1 MAEEAKRSFNFKAF
15 FQKAGIPLIIFAF
28 LVLTM
33 VLGVINGI
41 SLPTMISDSIRR
53 YGMWGLLVLA
63 MVPSIQSGTG
73 PNFALPVGICSGLLA
88 EVCAI
93 EFGLTGIG
101 WLLGSAGLAIV
112 FGGILGYIYGK
123 LMNAVKGSEMTIA
136 TYTGFSITALFSLVW
151 LTAPFTNKVMRW
163 YMGTGLR
170 ETIQLN
176 AVGGAQILN
185 NWWGFW
191 IGPQGSG
198 IYIPTGMFI
207 VFFFACFLVFLFFR
221 SKAGIAISAG
231 GINPMFAKAA
241 GLNIDRSRVLA
252 NMLSTILGALG
263 IIIYSQSF
271 GYTQLYQGPM
281 YMGFQ
286 AVAAILI
293 GGATA
298 QRSKVF
304 HVILGAFLFQS
315 ILTTAPPVFNKI
327 FAGTDLSEIMR
338 MIIQNGVILYA
349 LTQVKGGNKG

>member
-1 MAEEAKRSFNFKAF
+1 MAKEQKCDFNSKEFL
-15 FQKAGIPLIIFAF
+15 QKVGIPLTIATF
-28 LVLTM
+28 LVLTLS
-33 VLGVINGI
+33 LGVINGI
-41 SLPTMISDSIRR
+41 SLSTMVSDSIRR

-63 MVPSIQSGTG
+63 MVPAIQSGTG
-73 PNFALPVGICSGLLA
+73 PNFALPVGICCGLLA

-93 EFGLTGIG
+93 ELGLRGIG
-101 WLLGSAGLAIV
+101 WLLASAVLAVV
-112 FGGILGYIYGK
+112 FGSILGYIYGK

-136 TYTGFSITALFSLVW
+136 TYTGFSITALFSLFW
-151 LTAPFTNKVMRW
+151 LTVPFSSRVMRW

-176 AVGGAQILN
+176 AVGAAQILN
-185 NWWGFW
+185 NFCSFW
-191 IGPQGSG
+191 IGPQYTG
-198 IYIPTGMFI
+198 IFIPTGMFI
-207 VFFFACFLVFLFFR
+207 TFFAACFFVYLFFQ

-241 GLNIDRSRVLA
+241 GLNVDRGRVLA
-252 NMLSTILGALG
+252 NMLSTVLGALG
-263 IIIYSQSF
+263 IIVYSQSF

-281 YMGFQ
+281 MMGFQ
-286 AVAAILI
+286 AVAAVLI

-298 QRSKVF
+298 QRSRVV
-304 HVILGAFLFQS
+304 HVIIGTFLFQS

-349 LTQVKGGNKG
+349 LTQVKRAER